1 VRELIK
7 KSVIFHRRPINI
19 SKDIDGIDKSFRQ
32 DIITA
37 NSPFER
43 GAMKYFIE
51 DCERFQT
58 DELIELPKLFPK
70 RN

>member
-1 VRELIK
+1 VSELIK

-19 SKDIDGIDKSFRQ
+19 SSDISGIDENFRE

-43 GAMKYFIE
+43 GAMKYFME
-51 DCERFQT
+51 SCERFKT
-58 DELIELPKLFPK
+58 DELAELPKLFPK